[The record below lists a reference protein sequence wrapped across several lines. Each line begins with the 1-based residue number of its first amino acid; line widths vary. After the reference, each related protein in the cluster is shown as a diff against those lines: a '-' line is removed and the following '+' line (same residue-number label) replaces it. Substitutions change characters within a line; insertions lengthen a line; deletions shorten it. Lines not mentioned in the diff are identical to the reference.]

1 MNKKVFFTKKNFISK
16 NECSQLID
24 FYNQNIQNSFKYRD
38 TFPLHINFFESI
50 TKKIEKVC
58 YKLYPDCRLDTS
70 QIVRWP
76 EGSKM
81 SPHFDPSNDIFA
93 CLVYL
98 NDDYLGGETCF
109 ERKFFLDKKIKPEV
123 GKLVIFSNSKI
134 LHWVNEVK
142 NGTRYTLALWFV
154 RK

>member
-1 MNKKVFFTKKNFISK
+1 MSKDIILIEKKFLSRE
-16 NECSQLID
+16 ECCKLIE
-24 FYNQNIQNSFKYRD
+24 FYNQNINQSFKYRD
-38 TFPLHINFFESI
+38 TFPINTNKFQNI
-50 TKKIEKVC
+50 TEKIENVC
-58 YKLYPDCRLDTS
+58 YNLNPLCQLDTH
-70 QIVRWP
+70 QIVKWP

-109 ERKFFLDKKIKPEV
+109 KKKFFFDKKIKPEV